1 MNFTYS
7 PKVSALQKQISAFM
21 KEVIYPNEQN
31 YVDQLKASA
40 DRWQSPPI
48 MEEMKAQARTAGLW
62 NLFLPESEFGAGLT
76 NLEYAPLCEIMGRSV
91 IAPEVFNCS
100 PPDTG
105 NMELLVRYG
114 TDTQKSTWLHP
125 LLNGTIRSAY
135 AMTEPD
141 VASSDA
147 TNINL
152 RIEDT
157 GNSYLINGRK
167 WWITG
172 AGNKNCKF
180 FIVMGKTSR
189 IAERHAMGRAQ

>member
-7 PKVSALQKQISAFM
+7 PKVVALQKQISAFM
-21 KEVIYPNEQN
+21 KEVIYPNEN
-31 YVDQLKASA
+31 TYVDQLKATT

-48 MEEMKAQARTAGLW
+48 MADMKAQARNAGLW
-62 NLFLPESEFGAGLT
+62 NLFLPDSEFGAGLT

-125 LLNGTIRSAY
+125 LLNGTIRSSY

-152 RIEDT
+152 RIENT
-157 GNSYLINGRK
+157 GDSYLINGRK

-172 AGNKNCKF
+172 AGNKNCEFLLLWAKQ
-180 FIVMGKTSR
+180 IQPLN
-189 IAERHAMGRAQ
+189 AMHNNL